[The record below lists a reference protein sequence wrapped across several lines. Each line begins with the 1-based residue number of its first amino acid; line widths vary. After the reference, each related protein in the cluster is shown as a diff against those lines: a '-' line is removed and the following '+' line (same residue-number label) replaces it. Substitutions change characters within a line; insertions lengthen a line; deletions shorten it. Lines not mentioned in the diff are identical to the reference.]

1 MPIGS
6 LPSDLS
12 AFDASGNL
20 RPGYGKSFGHEP
32 SPPDAVSA
40 RGRSIERVHASFVGI
55 GEDLTGHERAVECEN
70 VRTLRPSEVYSS
82 MIAEKLLAGWTM
94 LNENCPRS
102 ESIPPAD
109 RLACLLTSASAACS
123 KQPNVPNPSLLF
135 QPSSAEGAK
144 CQ

>member
-1 MPIGS
+1 M
-6 LPSDLS
+6 
-12 AFDASGNL
+12 
-20 RPGYGKSFGHEP
+20 
-32 SPPDAVSA
+32 
-40 RGRSIERVHASFVGI
+40 HASFVGI
-55 GEDLTGHERAVECEN
+55 GEDLTGPERAVECEN

-109 RLACLLTSASAACS
+109 RLACLLYLGVGRMLEATECA
-123 KQPNVPNPSLLF
+123 QPILAI